1 MSLPALHPVLR
12 RTFFAFLGSVALA
25 SCGGGG
31 GDAGTTE
38 LPTVASASASN
49 AEFEYE
55 VLVEIRGA
63 RLDAGL
69 TLTSTGCANI
79 KPSSTRVSSAT
90 TAYYTCNASVIGAQN
105 IAIARSIDNLNLFTA
120 AFTVSAATTP
130 PPTVSNAT
138 VGAAMYSQ
146 PVLVTIDGTNL
157 DTRLAVASAG
167 CKNMARST
175 TAPYVSSVT
184 TAYYTCTASRLGAQA
199 VTVGRAVDPVILATA
214 NFTVPAPQVT
224 MTVSNTPGV
233 LAGSMVFT
241 LAPDKAPITVDNF
254 LRYVNTGFYDGTI
267 FHRVVDGFVVQG
279 GGFLA
284 NGSLKTPTFAPIPLE
299 KGLSNLQWTLAM
311 ARTDQLNSASSQFF
325 INTVDNQRLD
335 NDGGGYAAFG
345 IVTTNT
351 GLVAAIEST
360 CPTSNE
366 CLPNPAI
373 VITSATQSR

>member
-1 MSLPALHPVLR
+1 M
-12 RTFFAFLGSVALA
+12 
-25 SCGGGG
+25 
-31 GDAGTTE
+31 
-38 LPTVASASASN
+38 ASASASN

-55 VLVEIRGA
+55 VLVEIQGA

-138 VGAAMYSQ
+138 VGAAKYSQ

-214 NFTVPAPQVT
+214 NFTVPVPQVT

-233 LAGSMVFT
+233 LAGSMVFS

-254 LRYVNTGFYDGTI
+254 LRYVNTGFYDGTV

-299 KGLSNLQWTLAM
+299 KGPEQPAVDARDGAHGSAQLGDLTVLHQYRQQPVAWTTRVA
-311 ARTDQLNSASSQFF
+311 ATRSSASS
-325 INTVDNQRLD
+325 R
-335 NDGGGYAAFG
+335 
-345 IVTTNT
+345 
-351 GLVAAIEST
+351 
-360 CPTSNE
+360 PTPPWSPRSKMPARPATSA
-366 CLPNPAI
+366 CRVPAI